1 MSPIAAIRVVKRRRA
16 HVVGSDD
23 ERALVARLRDG
34 DEEAFLMIV
43 QRHNAVMQRFAR
55 SLVGD
60 AAVAEEVVQDTWLGM
75 LRGIDRFE
83 GRSSLR
89 TWLLS
94 ILANRAKSTGARERR
109 TVAVADIT
117 PAVDASRFDAN
128 GHWMSP
134 PEHWIED
141 SDDRL
146 LAEGLSG
153 RIWAAI
159 EALPARQRE
168 VLLLRDVDGLT
179 SEEVCEVL
187 ELEDG
192 NQRVLLH
199 RARSHMR
206 RVLQDAMAGA

>member
-89 TWLLS
+89 VWL
-94 ILANRAKSTGARERR
+94 AVQARTPRR
-109 TVAVADIT
+109 PETATA
-117 PAVDASRFDAN
+117 RF
-128 GHWMSP
+128 
-134 PEHWIED
+134 
-141 SDDRL
+141 R
-146 LAEGLSG
+146 
-153 RIWAAI
+153 
-159 EALPARQRE
+159 
-168 VLLLRDVDGLT
+168 
-179 SEEVCEVL
+179 
-187 ELEDG
+187 
-192 NQRVLLH
+192 
-199 RARSHMR
+199 
-206 RVLQDAMAGA
+206 AGAGTRTAVHPGLRSG